1 MDAAGMQ
8 HILEDTEVRGTV
20 LKFANLSSELLAYGG
35 LDGIVR
41 IAQLGNL
48 CKICHVSIW
57 LTGPYCKWITPV
69 YEGCSCNKI
78 AHSMQCQHQN
88 SIWAVDT
95 ALHASCM
102 DVLNSAVQLA
112 TFDQIELS
120 FC

>member
-48 CKICHVSIW
+48 CKICHVSIG
-57 LTGPYCKWITPV
+57 LLAH
-69 YEGCSCNKI
+69 I
-78 AHSMQCQHQN
+78 ANGSPQSMKG
-88 SIWAVDT
+88 V
-95 ALHASCM
+95 HA
-102 DVLNSAVQLA
+102 
-112 TFDQIELS
+112 TK
-120 FC
+120 